1 LREEPSG
8 SSTAHSGRK
17 KGAAAVMDVAEAAT
31 TEKSLTSKELFQNG
45 KTIVIKH
52 AGEEYRMNITSKDKL
67 ILIK

>member
-1 LREEPSG
+1 
-8 SSTAHSGRK
+8 
-17 KGAAAVMDVAEAAT
+17 MDVAEAAT

>member
-1 LREEPSG
+1 MVRISKTSPGTPAKSPFDKPVLP
-8 SSTAHSGRK
+8 
-17 KGAAAVMDVAEAAT
+17 
-31 TEKSLTSKELFQNG
+31 EKSLTSKELFQNG